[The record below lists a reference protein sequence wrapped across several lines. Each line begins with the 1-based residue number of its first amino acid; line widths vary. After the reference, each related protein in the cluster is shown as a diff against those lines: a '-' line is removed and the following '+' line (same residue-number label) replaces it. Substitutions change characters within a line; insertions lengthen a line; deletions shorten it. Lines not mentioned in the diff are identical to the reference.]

1 MTRKPE
7 NTETPQEPEH
17 VGPHSPGVFQSPQVS
32 ALSRST
38 IIIGLV
44 SLMADISSEMIYP
57 LLPIF
62 LTQTLA
68 APATIVGLI
77 EGIARGTASVVSGIS
92 GRISDLIGR
101 RKPVAFVG
109 YALTAVSRPVM
120 AFATGWPV
128 VFGARF
134 ADRFGT
140 GIRMAPRDALLAETS
155 SERSRGHAFGFERAM
170 DSAGAVV
177 GPLVGLFLFA
187 WVGLNARNVFLLSFI
202 PAAIAS
208 VLILTVRERKGDAI
222 TGAKSL
228 KLSLAGTTRE
238 YRRLLI
244 VVGVFGLANSANAF
258 LILRSQGLGLST
270 QSTIVA
276 YALYNLVAALCSI
289 PAGKASDRFG
299 RRDLLIVGYSIYALA
314 YFGFAV
320 ARDAQLVWPLFAF
333 YGLFPALTDGVAK
346 AFAADTAGSAGRAT
360 AIGIYSG
367 VLGGT
372 QILASYIGGMLWDN
386 IDPAATFY
394 FGTALAA
401 ASVILLL
408 ILLPSRPGNK
418 EATSIS

>member
-1 MTRKPE
+1 MAKVTSNQDGSETR
-7 NTETPQEPEH
+7 H
-17 VGPHSPGVFQSPQVS
+17 DPGNPSSPQV
-32 ALSRST
+32 ATLSRST
-38 IIIGLV
+38 IVIGLV

-62 LTQTLA
+62 LTQSLA

-77 EGIARGTASVVSGIS
+77 EGVAVGTASVASGVS

-109 YALTAVSRPVM
+109 YALTAVSRPM
-120 AFATGWPV
+120 IAFATGWPV

-134 ADRFGT
+134 ADRFGK
-140 GIRMAPRDALLAETS
+140 GIRTAPRDALLAETS
-155 SERSRGHAFGFERAM
+155 SERTRGHAFGFERAM

-208 VLILTVRERKGDAI
+208 LLILTLRERRSDAI
-222 TGAKSL
+222 TGARSL

-238 YRRLLI
+238 YRRLLL
-244 VVGVFGLANSANAF
+244 VVGIFGLANSANAF
-258 LILRSQGLGLST
+258 LILRAQSLGLST
-270 QSTIVA
+270 QSTIMA
-276 YALYNLVAALCSI
+276 YALYNGVAALCSI

-299 RRDLLIVGYSIYALA
+299 RRDLLIVGFSIYALV

-320 ARDAQLVWPLFAF
+320 ARDARLVWPLFAF

-346 AFAADTAGSAGRAT
+346 ALATDTAGTAGRAT
-360 AIGIYSG
+360 AIGVYSG
-367 VLGGT
+367 VIGGT
-372 QILASYIGGMLWDN
+372 QILASYIGGLLWDN

-394 FGTALAA
+394 FGTALSA
-401 ASVILLL
+401 ASVILLF
-408 ILLPSRPGNK
+408 ILLPSRVR
-418 EATSIS
+418 T

>member
-1 MTRKPE
+1 MTRRSGDPE
-7 NTETPQEPEH
+7 TSQDEK
-17 VGPHSPGVFQSPQVS
+17 GALSPRLRA

-77 EGIARGTASVVSGIS
+77 EGIAVGTASIVSGVS

-109 YALTAVSRPVM
+109 YLLTALSRPLI
-120 AFATGWPV
+120 AFAAGWPV
-128 VFGARF
+128 VLGARF
-134 ADRFGT
+134 ADRFGK
-140 GIRMAPRDALLAETS
+140 GIRTAPRDALLSESSTAEN
-155 SERSRGHAFGFERAM
+155 RGYAFGFERAM
-170 DSAGAVV
+170 DSAGAVI
-177 GPLVGLFLFA
+177 GPLFGLFLYA
-187 WVGLNARNVFLLSFI
+187 WVGLNIRNVFLLSCI

-208 VLILTVRERKGDAI
+208 LLILTVRERRGDII

-228 KLSLAGTTRE
+228 KLTFAGTTRE

-258 LILRSQGLGLST
+258 LILRAQGLGLST
-270 QSTIVA
+270 QSTIIA
-276 YALYNLVAALCSI
+276 YALYNAVAALCSI
-289 PAGKASDRFG
+289 PAGKASDRLG
-299 RRDLLIVGYSIYALA
+299 RRDLLIIGYSIYALA
-314 YFGFAV
+314 YFGFGV
-320 ARDAQLVWPLFAF
+320 TTDVRLVWPLFAF
-333 YGLFPALTDGVAK
+333 LGLFPALTDGVAK
-346 AFAADTAGSAGRAT
+346 ALATDTAGSAGRAT

-367 VLGGT
+367 VIGGT
-372 QILASYIGGMLWDN
+372 QILASYIGGLLWDK

-394 FGTALAA
+394 FGTVLAA
-401 ASVILLL
+401 LSVLLL
-408 ILLPSRPGNK
+408 FVLLPSRVNK
-418 EATSIS
+418 QSQ